1 MKLGW
6 FGAGKNNSIL
16 TEYKGEILQWSVGT
30 TWSQCGLRGSKPLDD
45 NGVSFTIFAPLNDY
59 LNQLDTDVKDKLW
72 TIYRDIQGILN
83 DAADIPTNELNNLV
97 FSTIYDIFHLVD
109 YETFSEWCIHK
120 GELNFA
126 IGVKDELNDMD
137 SIETT
142 YFSDDYIQIVILSV
156 YIKLIMPVW
165 GMYHVTQKIALGD
178 EQALVAMLNVF
189 KNDITMNIP
198 AIIRLQDYILA
209 RRDKKVTS
217 SDFVLMTT
225 LSADELADYCLIVT
239 LWKSIL
245 LFDARSQ
252 TPLIK
257 KVFNALDN
265 VFRALCSRKYSP
277 SEKNHSEGLSK
288 TNGDDEEGIGDIYR
302 VVSELPLAVPAAIA
316 SQILNDK
323 FINQICK
330 DITFKEYNDMHSYID
345 ELEIRQSHLT
355 ICSKVCSTV
364 LHILDIQYVNY
375 LCMKRIIAVSA
386 CALIHW
392 GYPSIADFITAIPQ
406 EINMNIISRS
416 NFIILPLRK
425 DIIEEANKKFSHI
438 GNINSLLYLT
448 ESFTSE
454 LICSDWTF
462 KFGDPKNFAN
472 EFFTLMLK

>member
-16 TEYKGEILQWSVGT
+16 TEYKGEVLQWSVGT

-59 LNQLDTDVKDKLW
+59 LNQLDTTVKDQLW
-72 TIYRDIQGILN
+72 IIFTDIQRVLN
-83 DAADIPTNELNNLV
+83 DAADIPTNEVNSLV
-97 FSTIYDIFHLVD
+97 YNAIYNIFYLID
-109 YETFSEWCIHK
+109 YETFSEWCTDK

-126 IGVKDELNDMD
+126 IGIKNELNDMD

-142 YFSDDYIQIVILSV
+142 YFSEDYIQIVILSV
-156 YIKLIMPVW
+156 YIKLIMPIW
-165 GMYHVTQKIALGD
+165 GMYHTTQKIALGD

-189 KNDITMNIP
+189 KNDIIMNIP
-198 AIIRLQDYILA
+198 AIIRLQDYIVA
-209 RRDKKVTS
+209 RRDKKVS
-217 SDFVLMTT
+217 SNDFVLMTT
-225 LSADELADYCLIVT
+225 LSSDELVDYCLIIT

-252 TPLIK
+252 TQLIK

-277 SEKNHSEGLSK
+277 SEKHHSEGSSK
-288 TNGDDEEGIGDIYR
+288 TNSDDEEGIGDIYR
-302 VVSELPLAVPAAIA
+302 VVSELPLAIPAAIA
-316 SQILNDK
+316 SQIVNDK
-323 FINQICK
+323 FINQVCK
-330 DITFKEYNDMHSYID
+330 EISCKEYNDMYAYID
-345 ELEIRQSHLT
+345 KLEIRQSHLT
-355 ICSKVCSTV
+355 ICSKVCSSV

-375 LCMKRIIAVSA
+375 LCMKRVIAVSA

-392 GYPSIADFITAIPQ
+392 GYPSVADFITAIPQ
-406 EINMNIISRS
+406 EINMNIISR
-416 NFIILPLRK
+416 NGFTVLPLRK
-425 DIIEEANKKFSHI
+425 DSIEDANKKFSHI
-438 GNINSLLYLT
+438 GNINSLLTLT